1 MGDIGSHD
9 NDGLVH
15 DWRADSGRDR
25 DVLAAALCVDLEQQ
39 VEHGRRVAQGLDARL
54 AAQHLGHDTQLGV
67 TDTLDLRVVAG
78 VFA

>member
-15 DWRADSGRDR
+15 DWRADSGRNG
-25 DVLAAALCVDLEQQ
+25 DVLAATLGVDLEQQ
-39 VEHGRRVAQGLDARL
+39 VEHGGRVAQGLDARL
-54 AAQHLGHDTQLGV
+54 AAQHLGHDAQLGV
-67 TDTLDLRVVAG
+67 ADALHLGVVAG